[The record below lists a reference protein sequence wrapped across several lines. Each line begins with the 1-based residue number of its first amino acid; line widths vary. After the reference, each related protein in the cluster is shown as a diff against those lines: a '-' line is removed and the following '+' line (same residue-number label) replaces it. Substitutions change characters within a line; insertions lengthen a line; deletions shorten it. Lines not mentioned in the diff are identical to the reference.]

1 MVPNFAPLSAF
12 DLKMKIERQVRFS
25 IALPNVFF
33 KLVKQPIAKNAFWSK
48 NFDFSKN
55 SPNFFWVV
63 LIVETHTLG
72 SGGCFGTT
80 LDHLGWIRS
89 ILRQIKKIMFETSF
103 YLIFAAK
110 FLNGMVLTCN
120 VFIGQHLV
128 NIVEECI
135 IHQNERIFQ

>member
-1 MVPNFAPLSAF
+1 MVEKHP
-12 DLKMKIERQVRFS
+12 
-25 IALPNVFF
+25 
-33 KLVKQPIAKNAFWSK
+33 
-48 NFDFSKN
+48 
-55 SPNFFWVV
+55 
-63 LIVETHTLG
+63 LG

-120 VFIGQHLV
+120 ESEISKY
-128 NIVEECI
+128 NIYSGI
-135 IHQNERIFQ
+135 RGIFFQGSF